1 MKEKHWLLLAA
12 VLLAVGAVELYLW
25 HGSRAEESPPPTK
38 VNPLEYYPRLAT
50 NEIAPVFEADRIEG
64 GRVRVEFPED
74 GGKTFLF
81 VLSLTCGTCEKNV
94 PYWNRLARE
103 SAGKVR
109 TFGLVVDRLEYQR
122 EQALLKEKAFHF
134 PALRF
139 NDKDLVLRY
148 KVTKVPHT
156 ILVGPGG
163 RVEKTIVGALTQE
176 QFEDLLARARADAG
190 GAS

>member
-1 MKEKHWLLLAA
+1 MKERHWFLLAV

-25 HGSRAEESPPPTK
+25 QGSQAVESPPPTK
-38 VNPLEYYPRLAT
+38 VNPLDYAPRLQT
-50 NEIAPVFEADRIEG
+50 NEIAPVFEADRMEG
-64 GRVRVEFPED
+64 GRVRVEFPES

-81 VLSLTCGTCEKNV
+81 VLSLTCGTCQKNL
-94 PYWNRLARE
+94 PYWSRLARE
-103 SAGKVR
+103 SGVKVR
-109 TFGLVVDRLEYQR
+109 TFGLVVDKLEYQK
-122 EQALLKEKAFHF
+122 EQALLKEKALDF

-139 NDKDLVLRY
+139 TDKALMLSY

-176 QFEDLLARARADAG
+176 QFEDLLARARAG
-190 GAS
+190 GPS